1 MTHDFDRL
9 YDRIR
14 LIFKAC
20 FLEYAVY
27 ILGIETSCDETGLAI
42 FDSEKGLLAHHV
54 FSQTDLHAPY
64 GGVIPELASRDH
76 VQKLL
81 PLLDQTL
88 KTAQLSIQDLDAIAY
103 TAGPGLIGA
112 LWVGAA
118 MAHGLGLAL
127 HKPIVPVHH
136 LEGHLLA
143 PLFETPTPT
152 PPFLALLVSGGH
164 TQLMAVEAIGQY
176 ELLGESIDDAAG
188 EAFDKTA
195 KLLGLPYPGGAALA
209 KLALQGKPSEYQF
222 TLPMVKQGGLDFSF
236 SGLKTQVKNAWQNS
250 AKTDTD
256 KANIAYAFQ
265 ECIVK
270 TLVLKCK
277 RALAQTGLTEL
288 VVAGGVSA
296 NVRLREALF
305 EMAQK
310 NKVRV
315 FFPKLEFCTDN
326 GAMIALAGYYR
337 YQAGVRATEMIVKP
351 RWPLTEL
358 NTL

>member
-1 MTHDFDRL
+1 ML
-9 YDRIR
+9 
-14 LIFKAC
+14 
-20 FLEYAVY
+20 
-27 ILGIETSCDETGLAI
+27 ILGIETSCDETGLAL
-42 FDSEKGLLAHHV
+42 FDSEKGLLSHHLY
-54 FSQTDLHAPY
+54 SQTDLHAPF

-76 VQKLL
+76 VQKVL
-81 PLLDQTL
+81 PLLEETL
-88 KTAQLSIQDLDAIAY
+88 KSASLSLKHIDAIAY

-118 MAHGLGLAL
+118 MAHGLGIAL
-127 HKPIVPVHH
+127 HVPVIPVHH

-143 PLFETPTPT
+143 PLFETPAPT

-164 TQLMAVEAIGQY
+164 TQIMQVSEIGNY

-209 KLALQGKPSEYQF
+209 KLALQGQPSEYAF

-236 SGLKTQVKNAWQNS
+236 SGLKTQVKNAWQNCPQ
-250 AKTDTD
+250 TDAD

-277 RALAQTGLTEL
+277 RALVQTGLKQL

-296 NVRLREALF
+296 NVRLREALQVLS
-305 EMAQK
+305 QK
-310 NKVRV
+310 LNTQVY
-315 FFPKLEFCTDN
+315 FPKLEFCTDN

-337 YQAGVRATEMIVKP
+337 YKAGLRVSEMLVKP
-351 RWPLTEL
+351 RWPLSEL
-358 NTL
+358 HQI